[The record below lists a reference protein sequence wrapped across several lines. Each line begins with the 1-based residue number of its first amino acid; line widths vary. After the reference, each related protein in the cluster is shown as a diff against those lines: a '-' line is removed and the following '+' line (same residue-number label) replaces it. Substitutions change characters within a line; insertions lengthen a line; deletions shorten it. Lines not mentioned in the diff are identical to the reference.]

1 MTTVPFRRC
10 DESNFGVSKFCNLE
24 DSKLPEPKIWGQQ
37 VLDEYT
43 SLESTIPDYIEHIKS
58 NFRSFP
64 ENVVFKNNKM
74 AEVYDAYENDIAT
87 VQIFFETPTVF
98 QYVRQPRSFARLL
111 FVRIRILL
119 KCSKVEKCSI
129 L

>member
-43 SLESTIPDYIEHIKS
+43 SLEGTIPDFIKHIKS

-64 ENVVFKNNKM
+64 ENVVFKNSKM
-74 AEVYDAYENDIAT
+74 AEVYDAYKNDIAM

-98 QYVRQPRSFARLL
+98 QYVRQPRWVQGHLL
-111 FVRIRILL
+111 DFDLFE
-119 KCSKVEKCSI
+119 SEY
-129 L
+129 